1 MNKEN
6 LIYRFTKISVSDKKM
21 SNFLYAIFMTN
32 ATLQSHFH
40 LGLEKYTRKQNGGN
54 MVDVVICLKEDMI
67 NKFEELADVSLH
79 TSDEFQGTMKLNNIN
94 DGNSSKL

>member
-1 MNKEN
+1 MMGKV
-6 LIYRFTKISVSDKKM
+6 YRFAKISVSDKKM

-32 ATLQSHFH
+32 ATLHSHFH

-79 TSDEFQGTMKLNNIN
+79 TSDKFQGTMKLNNIN
-94 DGNSSKL
+94 DGNGSKL

>member
-1 MNKEN
+1 
-6 LIYRFTKISVSDKKM
+6 M

-54 MVDVVICLKEDMI
+54 MVDVVILIDE
-67 NKFEELADVSLH
+67 NKITTFEELADVSLH
-79 TSDEFQGTMKLNNIN
+79 TSDEFQGTMNLNNIN